1 MSNEIVLD
9 TKPEETQ
16 ENLSLVDL
24 FDERLTKLENMIMR
38 DRLNR
43 LELDYNNAMNCRN
56 RGFVCPKVEDK
67 ESSESEESDDD
78 ENYDNKLAEAIKKLE
93 ENKKLYSKSLD
104 NNANTY
110 KNHEIELTER
120 YNDSLIKI
128 VNEYNKEI
136 EKRNNEIKNL
146 SLLREQD
153 AKQIACIKLVNDK
166 CMNKI
171 NDLKNEIILVREL
184 NAKLILN
191 DKQKQFEKI
200 ERFEYIKNHLKLLLN
215 KDFYNLIKLE
225 EYLLDINNKSE
236 LQKIFQKNKNNYY
249 KYYNQLRIKRNNICH
264 PEL

>member
-1 MSNEIVLD
+1 MSCQGITKFNKKCLKDAQKNTNYCWTHKDTVPPKLIIKDAINVQNEILN
-9 TKPEETQ
+9 K
-16 ENLSLVDL
+16 EN
-24 FDERLTKLENMIMR
+24 K
-38 DRLNR
+38 
-43 LELDYNNAMNCRN
+43 
-56 RGFVCPKVEDK
+56 KVKED
-67 ESSESEESDDD
+67 
-78 ENYDNKLAEAIKKLE
+78 NTILWNDNKKLISKLE